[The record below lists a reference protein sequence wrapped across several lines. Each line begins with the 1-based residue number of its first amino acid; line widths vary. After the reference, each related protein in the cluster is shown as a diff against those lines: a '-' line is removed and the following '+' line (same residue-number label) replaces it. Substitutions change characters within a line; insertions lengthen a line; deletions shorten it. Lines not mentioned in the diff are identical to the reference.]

1 MKEEARMKNLRK
13 DTKTGLVLIAVW
25 FVIKYL
31 MAGKG
36 LLLWLI
42 GAIGLVMV
50 IVGLLP
56 EEMYQK
62 VTELKNKL
70 LDKQKWSKKD

>member
-1 MKEEARMKNLRK
+1 
-13 DTKTGLVLIAVW
+13 
-25 FVIKYL
+25 
-31 MAGKG
+31 MA
-36 LLLWLI
+36 
-42 GAIGLVMV
+42 